1 MDRNPN
7 WIHFSFWKLRIGK
20 QNRISMGFSAFN
32 VHWFNNPPP
41 ELHSSLF
48 VSRRKCKWHIDSDK
62 HDSRKRITHN
72 LKFKQYASH
81 AERDAFQGKQTT
93 NLPGCHFLSLSF
105 FRSFSRN
112 IWMVDL
118 SIACGICVCECVTF
132 NMNTPFEIQISAKNS
147 SNSRCHKN
155 VVKTAKDWKR
165 KKKNARSYLTID
177 LWCSLFA
184 IQCLNRSLLSIVSD
198 GDDGD
203 AVVVVIRGD
212 VTVTKQTISH
222 WKWIC
227 CWNTNHFSGVEQKN
241 PCGFTYSH
249 MLETIR
255 AQNYKVVCTSHLNN
269 NVKWHFAGIMP
280 ASHFIRVC
288 IENAFRWWKCIDSS
302 RVSLCDCSI
311 GSIGTM

>member
-1 MDRNPN
+1 
-7 WIHFSFWKLRIGK
+7 
-20 QNRISMGFSAFN
+20 MGFSAFN
-32 VHWFNNPPP
+32 VHWFNNPPL
-41 ELHSSLF
+41 ELYSSLF

-112 IWMVDL
+112 IWMDDL

-184 IQCLNRSLLSIVSD
+184 IQCLNRSLLL
-198 GDDGD
+198 
-203 AVVVVIRGD
+203 A
-212 VTVTKQTISH
+212 TVTMEMLLLLLFVVMSPSPSKQFPIESEYAVEIPTIFRVLN
-222 WKWIC
+222 K
-227 CWNTNHFSGVEQKN
+227 KY

-255 AQNYKVVCTSHLNN
+255 AQDYKVVCTSHLNN
-269 NVKWHFAGIMP
+269 NVKWHFAGITP
-280 ASHFIRVC
+280 ASHFIRVLHWKRVNC
-288 IENAFRWWKCIDSS
+288 NAFQW
-302 RVSLCDCSI
+302 
-311 GSIGTM
+311 